1 MKKFKYNY
9 FYFKNNKFNV
19 KLVNLVKVDNP
30 NFSYL
35 LPISVILFLNI
46 SKSKNLILN
55 KKL

>member
-9 FYFKNNKFNV
+9 FSFKNNKFNV

-46 SKSKNLILN
+46 SKSKNQILN